1 MRLFSIRGAEFYDYD
16 SMQQLRVVDE
26 LFYSFGEDYI
36 YTVRL
41 NLLEFKKELG
51 SGGFGTVNLM
61 YDHLR

>member
-1 MRLFSIRGAEFYDYD
+1 M
-16 SMQQLRVVDE
+16 VDE
-26 LFYSFGEDYI
+26 LFYSFGDDYI

-61 YDHLR
+61 YDHLRQQNIAVKFINFR